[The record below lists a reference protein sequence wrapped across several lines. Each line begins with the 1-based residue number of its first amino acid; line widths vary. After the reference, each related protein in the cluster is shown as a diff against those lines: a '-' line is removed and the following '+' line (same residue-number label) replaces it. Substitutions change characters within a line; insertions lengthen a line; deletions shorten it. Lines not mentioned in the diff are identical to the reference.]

1 MRIAEMI
8 GKENSKKIESALRR
22 FVPILASGGKEWE
35 ALSAEEW
42 EWVGAVSDVLA
53 WLDGTEYERLTYL
66 RYVREYKHDK
76 IAAALC
82 VDRSTVFKLLR
93 DVQICAAFRAI
104 ARKLITV

>member
-66 RYVREYKHDK
+66 RYVRRRKNGWKVYPPPLKVEGRRVPDRAPCSPY
-76 IAAALC
+76 AAN
-82 VDRSTVFKLLR
+82 
-93 DVQICAAFRAI
+93 RA
-104 ARKLITV
+104 